1 MIDVQQLREVFQDKL
16 AKTGNLDDAFIKA
29 VWVAYQQGLADAGIV
44 KNYNSGE
51 KRCKVKQDLLLRP
64 ASMY

>member
-29 VWVAYQQGLADAGIV
+29 VWVAYQQGLEDALEQPNTNV
-44 KNYNSGE
+44 MYNQTPVQYTNGL
-51 KRCKVKQDLLLRP
+51 KDGTN
-64 ASMY
+64 